1 MNESEHYCYICIP
14 ITDREHDVY
23 KRANIAKEE
32 VKKLGY
38 IPISPLDLNQEVDN
52 LASDDY
58 WTKIGYY
65 MGQDIQTII
74 EKCDAIYC
82 CEGWQY
88 SKGCNVERECAKQYN
103 RTILYQIPYDY
114 RNDIKLLD
122 CLRNKRNVLTNKFC
136 DLAKV
141 NSNSDECKLALD
153 EIYNFTDIVEKY
165 FNVYLTEDFEF
176 KFR

>member
-1 MNESEHYCYICIP
+1 MSERERYCYICIP

-38 IPISPLDLNQEVDN
+38 NPISPLDLNQEVDN

-58 WTKIGYY
+58 WAKIGYY

-82 CEGWQY
+82 CEGWQH

-103 RTILYQIPYDY
+103 RTILYQIPYDN
-114 RNDIKLLD
+114 RNDITFLD
-122 CLRNKRNVLTNKFC
+122 CLLIKRQKIVNELVDIAIETP
-136 DLAKV
+136 
-141 NSNSDECKLALD
+141 NSNEIKIKLNEL
-153 EIYNFTDIVEKY
+153 TDFESIVEKY
-165 FNVYLTEDFEF
+165 FNVYLTEDFTY
-176 KFR
+176 KFA